1 MKTSYIAMI
10 TVLMCSA
17 VSLEA
22 QENSGSRPGVPDAG
36 AYADV
41 LPKDK
46 NAATKKVERPAA
58 VVRAVLP
65 GKRIG
70 QEPRANI
77 RLEAKTTPADDLAID
92 RVIQEAKMRLEV
104 IAEKSSETAAEA
116 EVVLDEAL
124 ALLAQRLKEVK
135 ARKKKAAAEKKD
147 TPENGVEVKVEAP
160 VGSEKV
166 TEEVSPDPRPGS
178 SEVTVTTEEADTEAG
193 QPAPGE
199 ALPSKADRLYRWAEQ
214 LRTLAEQLVE
224 EADKLSSRG
233 N

>member
-1 MKTSYIAMI
+1 MKTSYVAII
-10 TVLMCSA
+10 TVLMSSA

-22 QENSGSRPGVPDAG
+22 QDTSDSRQGIPDAR

-41 LPKDK
+41 LPNGK
-46 NAATKKVERPAA
+46 NTATKKVEPSEA
-58 VVRAVLP
+58 VVRNGRL
-65 GKRIG
+65 G
-70 QEPRANI
+70 QKLEEKPRTDL
-77 RLEAKTTPADDLAID
+77 RLEARTPVDDLAID

-124 ALLAQRLKEVK
+124 ALLAQRLKQVK

-147 TPENGVEVKVEAP
+147 TPESGVEVKVENPA
-160 VGSEKV
+160 GSEKV
-166 TEEVSPDPRPGS
+166 TEEVSPNPKPGS
-178 SEVTVTTEEADTEAG
+178 SEVTVTTVEAETGAG

-199 ALPSKADRLYRWAEQ
+199 ALPSKSARMYRWAEQ
-214 LRTLAEQLVE
+214 LRTLAGQLVE
-224 EADKLSSRG
+224 EADRLKSRG